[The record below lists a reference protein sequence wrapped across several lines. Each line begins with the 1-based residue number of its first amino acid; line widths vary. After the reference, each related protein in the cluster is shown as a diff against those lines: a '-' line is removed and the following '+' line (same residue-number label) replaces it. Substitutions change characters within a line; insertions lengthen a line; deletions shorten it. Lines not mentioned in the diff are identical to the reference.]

1 MYQQEIE
8 QLNRSD
14 PYPNLIANLLNVLFD
29 HACVYRWVKEVRL
42 PELEFARVLPLPIL
56 FSAAAT
62 MFPAELSEARIA
74 WSKSSVLTTIVD
86 DLFDTGDSMEEL
98 ENLVTLFDL
107 YICIQLI

>member
-1 MYQQEIE
+1 M
-8 QLNRSD
+8 
-14 PYPNLIANLLNVLFD
+14 
-29 HACVYRWVKEVRL
+29 YRWVKEVRL

-74 WSKSSVLTTIVD
+74 WSMSSVLTTIVD
-86 DLFDTGDSMEEL
+86 DLFDTGESMEEL

-107 YICIQLI
+107 YACSRRVTHNSRNRTLTRLTT